1 MAYSISTVY
10 LLIFIYKRQMTSA
23 AVLAKETE
31 LRKSIEAKELGAG
44 SAREKLQE
52 TLNVLVQNISSAA
65 SSSGEMIICFDTFFL
80 R

>member
-1 MAYSISTVY
+1 
-10 LLIFIYKRQMTSA
+10 MTSA

-52 TLNVLVQNISSAA
+52 TLDSFVANITSAA
-65 SSSGEMIICFDTFFL
+65 GSGKNNYL
-80 R
+80 